1 MNSSDHIDVLM
12 VDDDVELGELVQQ
25 YLTNDGGFNITFC
38 NDSVEGVNLA
48 LSTDFNVIILDVGMP
63 KLNGFDA
70 LKQIRQSKLTP
81 VLMLTARGDHIDRV
95 IGLEIGAD
103 DYLPKPCNLREL
115 SARLKALHRRSS
127 MQESEL
133 VTPSKKGFQVGDLA
147 LVTSSQ
153 TVTIDDELVVLTGAE
168 FLVLE
173 ILVQHAGCVV
183 EKNDI
188 AKHALDRPITFFDRS
203 VDVHVGN
210 LRKKLGPLTSGL
222 QRIKT
227 VRGRGYL
234 YVSEI

>member
-1 MNSSDHIDVLM
+1 MASDEISVLM
-12 VDDDVELGELVQQ
+12 VDDDIELGELVSQ
-25 YLTNDGGFNITFC
+25 YLTNEGGFQVTFC
-38 NDSVEGVNLA
+38 NDSVRGVELTLA
-48 LSTDFNVIILDVGMP
+48 NDFDAIVLDVGMP
-63 KLNGFDA
+63 RLNGFDA
-70 LKQIRQSKLTP
+70 LKQIRGHKSTP

-115 SARLKALHRRSS
+115 SARIKALHRRSS
-127 MQESEL
+127 L
-133 VTPSKKGFQVGDLA
+133 VQQAPAPKKNGLNVGDLS
-147 LVTSSQ
+147 LVSSSQ
-153 TVTIDDELVVLTGAE
+153 TVTINDELIGLTGAE

-173 ILVQHAGCVV
+173 ILVQQAGSVV

-210 LRKKLGPLTSGL
+210 LRKKLGPLASGQ

-234 YVSEI
+234 YVSDA

>member
-1 MNSSDHIDVLM
+1 MTADNIKILM
-12 VDDDVELGELVQQ
+12 VDDDIELGELVKE
-25 YLTNDGGFNITFC
+25 YLINDGGFDVNYCF
-38 NDSVEGVNLA
+38 DSLLGVELA
-48 LSTDFNVIILDVGMP
+48 TTQDFDVIILDVGMP

-70 LKQIRQSKLTP
+70 LKQIRLQKLTP

-115 SARLKALHRRSS
+115 SARIKALHRRSS
-127 MQESEL
+127 ISNTSSESTKSSGL
-133 VTPSKKGFQVGDLA
+133 CVGDLC
-147 LVTSSQ
+147 LMSSSQ
-153 TVTIDDELVVLTGAE
+153 TVTINDDLIGLTGAE

-173 ILVQHAGCVV
+173 ILIQQAGQVV

-188 AKHALDRPITFFDRS
+188 AQHALDRPITFFDRS

-210 LRKKLGPLTSGL
+210 LRKKLGPLASGQ

-234 YVSEI
+234 YVSD